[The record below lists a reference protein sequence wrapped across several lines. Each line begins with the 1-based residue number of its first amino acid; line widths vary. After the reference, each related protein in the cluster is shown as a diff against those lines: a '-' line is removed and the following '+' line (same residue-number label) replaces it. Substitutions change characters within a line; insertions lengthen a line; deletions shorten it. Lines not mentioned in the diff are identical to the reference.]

1 MSDDQDGCE
10 WVSFFRYQPTRVVP
24 YQQPLNSRVCVSVRA
39 CVRAHAVDGPEAL
52 CLLVVLPSVHTC
64 MPMAEAFSEW
74 VAVIF

>member
-1 MSDDQDGCE
+1 VGEFLQ
-10 WVSFFRYQPTRVVP
+10 VP
-24 YQQPLNSRVCVSVRA
+24 AYPGSPLSTAIKQSRVCV
-39 CVRAHAVDGPEAL
+39 CVRAHTVDGPEAL